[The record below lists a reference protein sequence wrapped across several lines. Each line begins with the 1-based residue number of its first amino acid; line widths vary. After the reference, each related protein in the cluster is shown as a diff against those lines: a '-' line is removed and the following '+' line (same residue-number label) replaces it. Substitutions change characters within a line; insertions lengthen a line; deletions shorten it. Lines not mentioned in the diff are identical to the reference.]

1 MKKLILFMLLLF
13 VGVFTSACVNTYA
26 VKQLNDI
33 AIEYLNAGDVP
44 SAIARL
50 EASVDLD
57 ANIYE
62 SRYNLAA
69 AYLRIDKCDKALE
82 NIKAAQQLRKD
93 EEPIVYY
100 TIAVADSCLANQLYE
115 KKNEKGEKEEIK
127 YEDAVQ
133 SSKAAQ
139 KYIEYLTEAIE
150 NFDKYTELQPNA
162 EDTKEILARIQS
174 YKEDIEAKK
183 ALIIN

>member
-1 MKKLILFMLLLF
+1 MRKLILFLLLLF

-26 VKQLNDI
+26 VKQLNEI
-33 AIEYLNAGDVP
+33 AIEYLNAGDVE
-44 SAIARL
+44 SAISRL

-62 SRYNLAA
+62 SRYNLSA

-93 EEPIVYY
+93 EEPMVYD
-100 TIAVADSCLANQLYE
+100 TIGVDTSGLANQVYE
-115 KKNEKGEKEEIK
+115 MKNENGEVVEVKPTSKEE
-127 YEDAVQ
+127 A
-133 SSKAAQ
+133 SKMAQ
-139 KYIEYLTEAIE
+139 QYIEYLSEAVE

-162 EDTKEILARIQS
+162 EDTKEILSRIAS

-183 ALIIN
+183 ALLIN